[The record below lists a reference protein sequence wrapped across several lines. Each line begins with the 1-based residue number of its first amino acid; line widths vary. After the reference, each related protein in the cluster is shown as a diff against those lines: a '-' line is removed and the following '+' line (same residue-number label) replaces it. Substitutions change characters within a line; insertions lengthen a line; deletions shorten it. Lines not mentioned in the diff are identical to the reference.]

1 MKMLG
6 ILLLFLVNQLGQSKL
21 LSEASEVT
29 EVAPSE
35 EMAIPYIDPHAYYLG
50 PGDKLLLVLKGKMNF
65 LYTLYVNPNGFCIL
79 KFGSIHGTYSG
90 YSWIDTVFVLG
101 KSLYEVSQEIAHRVS
116 RALPG
121 VDVSV
126 FLHRVRNI
134 RVYVIGDVKHPGEYI
149 LTPLHRVSDAVNR
162 ATPRENASK
171 ANIKVL
177 RKTSPNQE
185 IKVDLLRYEET
196 GDPNY
201 NPFLKEGDVIIV
213 PQAERWV
220 KLWGEICT
228 PRTYG
233 AVTAPGQPSVKTMIC
248 ELLPGD
254 RISDILEREGGV
266 TPWADLENAY
276 ILRGGHKINV
286 DLRRIIL
293 YRDTVA
299 DMKLEHGDIIVI
311 PSIPRKVCVIGE
323 VKNPGSFDYITGSRA
338 EYYIG
343 LAGGFTPRA
352 DRGKIRVKRRNGEV
366 LKYRPD
372 LEVEPGDII
381 EVPRVLLKFWED
393 YVYLTATVIGMTA
406 TYFWIQEKFGQR

>member
-406 TYFWIQEKFGQR
+406 TYFWIQEKFNRR

>member
-6 ILLLFLVNQLGQSKL
+6 ILLFSVGLMGQN
-21 LSEASEVT
+21 EAINILPEVT
-29 EVAPSE
+29 EIAPSE
-35 EMAIPYIDPHAYYLG
+35 EIAIPYIDPHTYYLG

-116 RALPG
+116 KALPE
-121 VDVSV
+121 VDVNV
-126 FLHRVRNI
+126 FLQRVRNI

-162 ATPRENASK
+162 ATPRENGSK

-177 RKTSPNQE
+177 REASPNQWIE
-185 IKVDLLRYEET
+185 VDLLKYQKT
-196 GDPNY
+196 GNPNY

-233 AVTAPGQPSVKTMIC
+233 AVTSPGQPSVKTMIC
-248 ELLPGD
+248 ELLPDD

-276 ILRGGHKINV
+276 VLRGGHKIDV

-293 YRDTVA
+293 YRDTTA
-299 DMKLEHGDIIVI
+299 DIKLEHGDIIVI

-323 VKNPGSFDYITGSRA
+323 VKNPGSFDYIAGSSA

-352 DRGKIRVKRRNGEV
+352 AKGKIQVKQRNGKV

-372 LEVEPGDII
+372 LELEPGDII

-393 YVYLTATVIGMTA
+393 YVYLTATVIGVTA
-406 TYFWIQEKFGQR
+406 TYFWIQEKFGRR

>member
-1 MKMLG
+1 MG
-6 ILLLFLVNQLGQSKL
+6 QNEAINILP
-21 LSEASEVT
+21 EVT
-29 EVAPSE
+29 EIASSE
-35 EMAIPYIDPHAYYLG
+35 EIAIPYIDPHAYYLG

-101 KSLYEVSQEIAHRVS
+101 KSLHEVSREIAHRVS
-116 RALPG
+116 KALPE
-121 VDVSV
+121 VDVNV
-126 FLHRVRNI
+126 FLQRVRNI
-134 RVYVIGDVKHPGEYI
+134 RVYVIGDVKHPGEYV

-177 RKTSPNQE
+177 RKTNLNHQ
-185 IKVDLLRYEET
+185 IKVDLLKYEET

-228 PRTYG
+228 SRTYG

-254 RISDILEREGGV
+254 RMSDILEREGGV

-276 ILRGGHKINV
+276 VLRGGHKINV

-293 YRDTVA
+293 YRDTTA
-299 DMKLEHGDIIVI
+299 DIKLEHGDIIVI

-352 DRGKIRVKRRNGEV
+352 DRGKIRVKRRNGKV

-372 LEVEPGDII
+372 LELEPGDII

-406 TYFWIQEKFGQR
+406 TYFWIQEKFGRR

>member
-6 ILLLFLVNQLGQSKL
+6 ILLLFLVNQLEQSSL

-35 EMAIPYIDPHAYYLG
+35 ELAIPYIDPHAYYLG

-406 TYFWIQEKFGQR
+406 TYFWIQEKFNRR

>member
-6 ILLLFLVNQLGQSKL
+6 ILLFLASQAGQSDAIMMVP
-21 LSEASEVT
+21 EAAEI
-29 EVAPSE
+29 APSE
-35 EMAIPYIDPHAYYLG
+35 EMAIPYIDPHTYYLG

-65 LYTLYVNPNGFCIL
+65 LHTLYVNANGFCIL
-79 KFGSIHGTYSG
+79 KFGNIRGTYSG
-90 YSWIDTVFVLG
+90 YSWVDTIFVLG
-101 KSLYEVSQEIAHRVS
+101 KSLYEVSQEIAYRIS
-116 RALPG
+116 KAIPG
-121 VDVSV
+121 VDASV
-126 FLHRVRNI
+126 FLQRVRNI
-134 RVYVIGDVKHPGEYI
+134 RIYVIGDVKHPGEYI

-162 ATPRENASK
+162 AVPRENASK
-171 ANIKVL
+171 ANIKV
-177 RKTSPNQE
+177 RREASPNQWIE
-185 IKVDLLRYEET
+185 VDLLKYQKT

-233 AVTAPGQPSVKTMIC
+233 AVTSPDRSNVRTMIC

-276 ILRGGHKINV
+276 VLRDGHKIDV

-293 YRDTVA
+293 YRDTAA
-299 DMKLEHGDIIVI
+299 DIKLEHGDIIVI
-311 PSIPRKVCVIGE
+311 PSIPRVVCVIGE
-323 VKNPGSFDYITGSRA
+323 VKNPGSFDYIAGSRA

-343 LAGGFTPRA
+343 LAGGFTSRA
-352 DRGKIRVKRRNGEV
+352 AKGRIQVKRRNGEV

-372 LEVEPGDII
+372 LELEPGDII

-393 YVYLTATVIGMTA
+393 YVYLTATILGVTA
-406 TYFWIQEKFGQR
+406 TYLWVREKFDTR